1 MRVLQGTVASI
12 VMCLT
17 LAGCQDSDNEPTS
30 GGSASGTSSPTD
42 AAPATAPAAS
52 GPTITGDVFTVNAPE
67 GWEKDPTFS
76 TDFLD
81 QYSDASGGNSFALA
95 EIAGEVRPLDAVAK
109 DNFSAFSPNGT
120 KRKRVADTT
129 VAGAPAYHF
138 TAQAGFGD
146 FDEAYGVVRGG
157 EQVTIAFTLT
167 GTRQERQ
174 AIIDSV
180 LASWQWT

>member
-1 MRVLQGTVASI
+1 MLQGTVASI
-12 VMCLT
+12 AVCLA

-30 GGSASGTSSPTD
+30 RGSASGTSSPTES
-42 AAPATAPAAS
+42 PTKAPAAS
-52 GPTITGDVFTVNAPE
+52 GPTITGDIFTVNAPE
-67 GWEKDPTFS
+67 GWTKSEDFS

-81 QYSDASGGNSFALA
+81 QYGDATADNSFALA
-95 EIAGEVRPLDAVAK
+95 EIKGEVRPLDEVAK
-109 DNFSAFSPNGT
+109 DNFSLFSPNGT
-120 KRKRVADTT
+120 KRKRVAETT

-138 TAQAGFGD
+138 TANAGFGD
-146 FDEAYGVVRGG
+146 FDEAYGVVKDG

>member
-17 LAGCQDSDNEPTS
+17 LAGCQDSDDEPTS
-30 GGSASGTSSPTD
+30 RGSASGTSSPTESL
-42 AAPATAPAAS
+42 TKAPAAS
-52 GPTITGDVFTVNAPE
+52 GPTIKGDIFTVNAPE
-67 GWEKDPTFS
+67 DWTKSEDFS

-81 QYSDASGGNSFALA
+81 QYGDATGDNSFALA